1 MRATTQAHV
10 LRVEQ
15 GAVKDERAIT
25 QTTKRRGEGAKTQP
39 SRPPSRGGGGR
50 GADSTPGT

>member
-39 SRPPSRGGGGR
+39 SHLPSRGGGGR